1 MRVQETDVNT
11 KPIVF
16 GVAGGTASGKT
27 TVARSILEQVGAE
40 RIAYLPHD
48 AYYRDMSHLPPAQRI
63 QQNVDHPNA
72 LESDLLARHIRQL
85 LDNQPI
91 QLPVYRFA
99 DYTRTAETITVEP
112 APVILVDGI
121 LIFAEPELRAL
132 MDIKVFVDTDADIRL
147 IRRIERDTRER
158 GRTLSATIFQYLD
171 TVRPMDLEFVQP
183 SRRYADIIIPGGGHN
198 RVAIEMVVSRLRA
211 SLNP

>member
-1 MRVQETDVNT
+1 MNP

-27 TVARSILEQVGAE
+27 TVARSILEQVGAH
-40 RIAYLPHD
+40 RVAYLPHD
-48 AYYRDMSHLPPAQRI
+48 AYYRDMSHLPLEQRA
-63 QQNVDHPNA
+63 QQNYDHPDA
-72 LESDLLARHIRQL
+72 LESDLLARHIRDL
-85 LDNQPI
+85 CAGRAI
-91 QLPVYRFA
+91 QLPVYSFA
-99 DYTRTAETITVEP
+99 DYTRKPETVTVEP

-132 MDIKVFVDTDADIRL
+132 MDIKIFVDVEADIRL

-158 GRTLSATIFQYLD
+158 GRTLSTTIFQYLD

-183 SRRYADIIIPGGGHN
+183 SRRYADVILPGGGQN
-198 RVAIEMVVSRLRA
+198 RVAIEMVVARLHA
-211 SLNP
+211 ILKAT